1 MNVTLEF
8 PDELA
13 AGMGIEASALPR
25 AMLEA
30 FAGEGYREG
39 RMSAKQ
45 VRILLG
51 HDSRWETEDFL
62 SAHGAWPG
70 LRVEEAVEDSRS
82 LSALLRR

>member
-1 MNVTLEF
+1 MNVTLKI

-13 AGMGIEASALPR
+13 AGLGIEAPALPQ
-25 AMLEA
+25 ALLEA
-30 FAGEGYREG
+30 FSVEGYREG

-45 VRILLG
+45 VRLLLG

-70 LRVEEAVEDSRS
+70 LTVEEATEDSRR
-82 LSALLRR
+82 LGTLLRE